1 MTKAANS
8 KAFSLFICLFAYIV
22 SIAAA
27 WYSTSFFNPENS
39 SLIVALV
46 ADIVATV
53 VIYFIGV
60 IFKNASLYDPYW
72 SVAPPVIIGY
82 WMVQARHDFSIVSV
96 LIFLVTLLWSIRLT
110 LNWARGWQGLGH
122 EDWRYTKL
130 RNDNPGIYPFVNLA
144 GIHLFPTLMVF
155 ICLIP
160 AWYTIMKAEAGL
172 NITMLAGA
180 ILSIAGTVIS
190 LIADEQLRAFR
201 KSSIEQASME
211 TGLWKYSRHPNYL
224 GEILFWLGIWV
235 IAMGVDLNLWWTVFG
250 WIMLTLMFVFIS
262 IPMMEKRSLAKR
274 ADYANLI
281 RRIPMLFPFSK
292 KSLDSA

>member
-1 MTKAANS
+1 MTKAAHS
-8 KAFSLFICLFAYIV
+8 KAFSLFICLLAYIV

-27 WYSTSFFNPENS
+27 WYSTSFLNPENS
-39 SLIVALV
+39 LLVVALV

-53 VIYFIGV
+53 VIYFFGV

-72 SVAPPVIIGY
+72 SVAPPVLIGY
-82 WMVQARHDFSIVSV
+82 WIVQAQHDFSTVSV
-96 LIFLVTLLWSIRLT
+96 LIFLVTLVWSIRLT

-144 GIHLFPTLMVF
+144 GIHLFPSAIVF

-160 AWYTIMKAEAGL
+160 AYYAIMEAKPHL
-172 NITMLAGA
+172 NIAIIAGA
-180 ILSIAGTVIS
+180 VLCIVSTIIAF
-190 LIADEQLRAFR
+190 IADEQMRAFR
-201 KSSIEQASME
+201 KKSVESASME

-235 IAMGVDLNLWWTVFG
+235 MAIGVDLNLWWTVFG
-250 WIMLTLMFVFIS
+250 WILLTLMFVFIS

-281 RRIPMLFPFSK
+281 SRIPMLLPFPK

>member
-27 WYSTSFFNPENS
+27 WYSTSFLNPENS
-39 SLIVALV
+39 SLVVALV

-82 WMVQARHDFSIVSV
+82 WIVQAGHDISIESV
-96 LIFLVTLLWSIRLT
+96 LIFLVTLVWSIRLT

-122 EDWRYTKL
+122 EDWRYSKL
-130 RNDNPGIYPFVNLA
+130 RNDNPGIYPLVNLA

-160 AWYTIMKAEAGL
+160 AWYAIMQAEASL

-201 KSSIEQASME
+201 KSSIEQASMV

-235 IAMGVDLNLWWTVFG
+235 MAMGVDLNLWWTVLG

-274 ADYANLI
+274 AEYANVI
-281 RRIPMLFPFSK
+281 KQIPMLLPFPK